1 MSADSNR
8 FSIEVSPHAERDLA
22 TLPSAIAHLILEEI
36 RARLSTKPTR
46 EMKTRVKRLIG
57 FSPPLYRLRV
67 GDYRV
72 YYRVTL
78 QHVVILSVFHKKDS
92 DRWLKRQG

>member
-1 MSADSNR
+1 MSADSRR

-22 TLPSAIAHLILEEI
+22 KLPSAIARLILEEL
-36 RARLSTKPTR
+36 RARLSTEPIR
-46 EMKTRVKRLIG
+46 EIKTRVKRLIG

-78 QHVVILSVFHKKDS
+78 QLVVIHSVFHNKDS

>member
-1 MSADSNR
+1 MSADSRR

-22 TLPSAIAHLILEEI
+22 KLLSAIARLILEEL
-36 RARLSTKPTR
+36 RARLSTEPIR
-46 EMKTRVKRLIG
+46 EIKTRVKRLIG

>member
-1 MSADSNR
+1 MSSESRR

-22 TLPSAIAHLILEEI
+22 KLPGVIARLILEEI
-36 RARLSTKPTR
+36 RARLSVEPIR
-46 EMKTRVKRLIG
+46 ESKTRIKRLTA
-57 FSPPLYRLRV
+57 FAPPLYRLRA

-72 YYRVTL
+72 YYRVPL

>member
-1 MSADSNR
+1 MSSEACR
-8 FSIEVSPHAERDLA
+8 FAIKVSSHAEQDIA
-22 TLPSAIAHLILEEI
+22 KLPSAIARLILEEI
-36 RARLSTKPTR
+36 RARLSTEPIR
-46 EMKTRVKRLIG
+46 EIKTRIKRLTG

-72 YYRVTL
+72 YYRVAL
-78 QHVVILSVFHKKDS
+78 QHVIILGAFHKKDS

>member
-1 MSADSNR
+1 MSADSSR
-8 FSIEVSPHAERDLA
+8 FSIEVSPHVVRDLA
-22 TLPSAIAHLILEEI
+22 KLPGAIALLILEEI
-36 RARLSTKPTR
+36 RARLSTEPTR

-57 FSPPLYRLRV
+57 FSPPLYSLRV

-78 QHVVILSVFHKKDS
+78 QYVVILSVSHKKDS

>member
-1 MSADSNR
+1 MSADSSR
-8 FSIEVSPHAERDLA
+8 FSIEVSPHAERDIA
-22 TLPSAIAHLILEEI
+22 KLPNAIARLILEEI
-36 RARLSTKPTR
+36 RARLSTEPTR

-57 FSPPLYRLRV
+57 FSPPLCRLGV

-78 QHVVILSVFHKKDS
+78 QRIVILSVFHKKDS
-92 DRWLKRQG
+92 DRWLKPQG

>member
-1 MSADSNR
+1 
-8 FSIEVSPHAERDLA
+8 
-22 TLPSAIAHLILEEI
+22 
-36 RARLSTKPTR
+36 
-46 EMKTRVKRLIG
+46 MKTRVKLLIG
-57 FSPPLYRLRV
+57 FSLPLYRLRV

-78 QHVVILSVFHKKDS
+78 QHVVVLSVFHKKDS

>member
-1 MSADSNR
+1 MSADSSR
-8 FSIEVSPHAERDLA
+8 FSIEVSPHAERVLVK
-22 TLPSAIAHLILEEI
+22 LPSAIARLILEEI
-36 RARLSTKPTR
+36 RARLSTEPTR
-46 EMKTRVKRLIG
+46 EMKTRVKWLIG
-57 FSPPLYRLRV
+57 FSPPLYCLRV

-92 DRWLKRQG
+92 DCWLKRQG